1 MPRKTRKRVKPKRR
15 GNSIKFKHR
24 LVRGGSI
31 PKNKRTPGS
40 TKKVSPSHTPKNA
53 RYYSKRAAEGIK
65 KYEKKL
71 ETRASTTQLSDE
83 TLARSRGNIKSPR
96 GWLEGLQKTRKAGGR
111 KTRKKGN
118 KSMKRRC

>member
-31 PKNKRTPGS
+31 PRKI

-53 RYYSKRAAEGIK
+53 RYYSKQAAEGIK

-71 ETRASTTQLSDE
+71 GTRGSTTQASSALMKLSE
-83 TLARSRGNIKSPR
+83 GQSRSRNTIM
-96 GWLEGLQKTRKAGGR
+96 ENLQTRKRGGR